1 MMPRIARVVTTITQ
15 EIEIADEYA
24 DADKQAVL
32 NFLAEYQS
40 FGDFVG
46 ISNGDETMRL
56 TAIQVIEEDVEEIE
70 LAEQDL

>member
-1 MMPRIARVVTTITQ
+1 MPRIARVVTTITQ
-15 EIEIADEYA
+15 EIEIADDYA
-24 DADKQAVL
+24 EADKQEVL

-46 ISNGDETMRL
+46 ITNGDETMRL

-70 LAEQDL
+70 LEDA

>member
-1 MMPRIARVVTTITQ
+1 MPRIARVVTTITQ
-15 EIEIADEYA
+15 EIEIADDYTE
-24 DADKQAVL
+24 ADKQEVL

-46 ISNGDETMRL
+46 ITNGDETMRL

-70 LAEQDL
+70 LEDA